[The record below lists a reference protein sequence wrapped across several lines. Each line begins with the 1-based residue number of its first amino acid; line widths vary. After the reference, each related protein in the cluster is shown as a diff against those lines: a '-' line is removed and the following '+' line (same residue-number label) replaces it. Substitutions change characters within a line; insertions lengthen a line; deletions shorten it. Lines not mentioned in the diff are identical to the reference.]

1 MTNTQAC
8 QHSFG
13 SLGYNAK
20 MQKCCYRIVRY
31 YEQNNYNTGISKE
44 KRFYLEFNKRQR
56 HYKVYFYAVFEQ
68 SYSNISR
75 GRNKAKTIAKV
86 YSGTDY
92 KTYST
97 YY

>member
-1 MTNTQAC
+1 
-8 QHSFG
+8 
-13 SLGYNAK
+13 

-44 KRFYLEFNKRQR
+44 QRFYLEFNKRQR